1 MSLQVKDLTPL
12 ELDDFNER
20 LAIMVHDGGCK
31 EFFASAYI
39 LGKIEE
45 ARG

>member
-1 MSLQVKDLTPL
+1 MTIADLTPA
-12 ELDDFNER
+12 ELDLYNER